1 MVATV
6 PKEKSPNFS
15 NPVDFKSRFHRIP
28 LPSRLMQTKVNEME
42 KEYHADTKIVTME
55 ESTVKQDS
63 EIVEEKL
70 KDVVYGE
77 DSKDL

>member
-1 MVATV
+1 
-6 PKEKSPNFS
+6 
-15 NPVDFKSRFHRIP
+15 
-28 LPSRLMQTKVNEME
+28 MQTKVNEME